1 MSIKEMWQDLE
12 PKKKRNVILAVIAA
26 GLLAL
31 SAVGYQF
38 RGEPQAARKEEPRP
52 KSLVREPDLLQK
64 SLYQESRKEMA
75 QRDRQVEELRQQL
88 EQIRQAKEEQERQS
102 EPLPAQTAPGQ
113 GEGKPPSP
121 TFPAYPPPPP
131 PGTYYPPGQGGPSIP
146 PPVEEPIQIGDIA
159 VVSAPVPA
167 PADKKKEESPGVYLP
182 PSFMAATLL
191 SGLDAPTVESAKGNP
206 VPVLL
211 RIKDLAVLPNSVK
224 ADLKGCFVIAEGL
237 GNLADERAHL
247 RLVSLSCLTHK
258 GQSVIDQKIKGFVV
272 DADGKIGLKGT
283 VVSKMGSLIARSMV
297 AGFFGGMGEGLAA
310 TSTITATSPLGTTQT
325 IPSGDIIR
333 YGAASGVG
341 QAFKDVQKFY
351 LDLARQTLPVIEV
364 GATKEITLVI
374 EEGTLLDIRKPGEKK

>member
-1 MSIKEMWQDLE
+1 
-12 PKKKRNVILAVIAA
+12 
-26 GLLAL
+26 
-31 SAVGYQF
+31 
-38 RGEPQAARKEEPRP
+38 
-52 KSLVREPDLLQK
+52 
-64 SLYQESRKEMA
+64 MA
-75 QRDRQVEELRQQL
+75 QRDRQVEELRQQM
-88 EQIRQAKEEQERQS
+88 EQIRQEKEEQERRR
-102 EPLPAQTAPGQ
+102 ELPDAAVSAGRT
-113 GEGKPPSP
+113 EGNPSLPP
-121 TFPAYPPPPP
+121 YPPPP
-131 PGTYYPPGQGGPSIP
+131 PGTYYPPGQGVPPVP
-146 PPVEEPIQIGDIA
+146 PPPAEEPVQIGDIA
-159 VVSAPVPA
+159 VVSAPVQA